1 MPKAI
6 DTNLVP
12 RTQWISLRYQIF
24 LRLLKHPEK
33 RLKAAYEDYE
43 KERLPELKKENPNMR
58 LSQLRQMLWKEWQ
71 KSPKNPL
78 NVQLA
83 NM

>member
-1 MPKAI
+1 MLKVL
-6 DTNLVP
+6 DNEYKLG
-12 RTQWISLRYQIF
+12 TQWISLRYQNY

-43 KERLPELKKENPNMR
+43 KERLPELKQENPNMR

-78 NVQLA
+78 NIQLA

>member
-1 MPKAI
+1 MEDAI
-6 DTNLVP
+6 SVLSVSGEVAVD
-12 RTQWISLRYQIF
+12 
-24 LRLLKHPEK
+24 KHPEK

-43 KERLPELKKENPNMR
+43 TERLPELKKENPGMR

-78 NVQLA
+78 NIQLA
-83 NM
+83 AMQS